1 MARFINFPVTGGFT
15 NANPPV
21 ATPGMDGDNLLL
33 AESIVSVSV
42 ATTQPGNAA
51 TARTTVS
58 IQLNGI
64 AGSSLCTLTVGS
76 STTLDQTG
84 TAQPAVVTAAR
95 IKDAINKAITANPGG
110 VKSTATLPQD
120 AAVNAPYAFG
130 NILYFKTFVIS

>member
-21 ATPGMDGDNLLL
+21 ATPAMDGDNLLL

-42 ATTQPGNAA
+42 ATTTPGNAA

-64 AGSSLCTLTVGS
+64 AGSSLCTLAVGS
-76 STTLDQTG
+76 SSTLDQTG
-84 TAQPAVVTAAR
+84 VRQPAVVTAAR

-120 AAVNAPYAFG
+120 SAVNAGYAFG
-130 NILYFKTFVIS
+130 NTLYFKSFVIS